1 MNESKHARG
10 DTAASTAAEQG
21 VSRRQAMTGM
31 LGAAMAGLSV
41 PALSAQVRGVTPT
54 SIKVGAMLA
63 MTGSSAVT
71 QVQVHAGQY
80 AYFKMINDRGGI
92 NGRKIDY
99 IVEDHEYSA
108 QKAVTAARKLVMSD
122 DIFAMIGSLGTA
134 QLNPVLPFME
144 QQKVPIIN
152 SFTGTL
158 EWFNPVKTG
167 IFGVYT
173 PLEYCVQACGRWAA
187 KDGHKKIV
195 VAHWDAAFVRAF
207 TQYAEPGAKSVFKD
221 ATVEWLPIKYGTVDY
236 VPHALEI
243 IKRKPDAVIAS
254 NVLLEFVALAREMR
268 ANGSQIPIYTPPINV
283 HETLVGTNPKAV
295 EGIKGLSFTASPRGD
310 TPALREYREAL
321 AKYVTPAQQPD
332 FLSLFT
338 WGGAKIFC
346 EALSRIKGDV
356 THESLARAF
365 YTMKNYDSGI
375 LPPVSFSPDNHL
387 GTTSLFKMVARNGQW
402 AATGEFIDAAKN
414 AW

>member
-1 MNESKHARG
+1 MTHSMHHGAP
-10 DTAASTAAEQG
+10 AQG
-21 VSRRQAMTGM
+21 LSRRQAMAGLVGT
-31 LGAAMAGLSV
+31 AMAGLSV
-41 PALSAQVRGVTPT
+41 PALCAPVRGVTPT

-71 QVQVHAGQY
+71 QVQVNAGQY
-80 AYFKMINDRGGI
+80 AYFQMVNERGGI

-122 DIFAMIGSLGTA
+122 GIFALLGSLGTA
-134 QLNPVLPFME
+134 QLNPVLPFMD

-158 EWFNPVKTG
+158 EWFTPVKPG
-167 IFGVYT
+167 IFGIYT

-187 KDGHKKIV
+187 KDGHKKII

-207 TQYAEPGAKSVFKD
+207 TQYAEPGARSVFQD
-221 ATVEWLPIKYGTVDY
+221 ATVEWMPIKYGTVDY
-236 VPHALEI
+236 APQALEI
-243 IKRKPDAVIAS
+243 IRRKPDAVIAS
-254 NVLLEFVALAREMR
+254 NVLLEFVSLARELR
-268 ANGSQIPIYTPPINV
+268 ANGSKVPIYTPPINV
-283 HETLVGTNPKAV
+283 HETLVGTNPAAV
-295 EGIKGLSFTASPRGD
+295 EGVKGLSFTASPRAD
-310 TPALREYREAL
+310 TPALREYRDAL
-321 AKYVTPAQQPD
+321 AKYVTPAQKPD

-338 WGGAKIFC
+338 FGGAKIFC
-346 EALSRIKGDV
+346 EALSRIQGEV

-365 YTMKNYDSGI
+365 YTLNGYDSGI
-375 LPPVSFSPDNHL
+375 LPPVSFAPDNHL
-387 GTTSLFKMVARNGQW
+387 GTTSLFKMVVQGGQW
-402 AATGEFIDAAKN
+402 VATGEFIDAAKN